1 MTDDKCNI
9 LYTIGHSNHQMDDF
23 IRLLRQNGVTCV
35 IDVRSTPYSRYCT
48 QFNRESLALA
58 LRTANIEYMYFGK
71 QLGARPNDARG
82 YDGDPAN
89 FEHIAQ
95 TEEFKLGIQNL
106 IEAAS
111 KYQIALMCAE
121 KDPLECHRFILI
133 CRHLRQ
139 YNLCIKHILQ
149 DGGIE
154 EHADT
159 ERRLVKMLK
168 IEATL
173 FEPQQTEADFVEQ
186 AYDRQAQKISY
197 GSDELRKT
205 HEKVEY

>member
-1 MTDDKCNI
+1 M
-9 LYTIGHSNHQMDDF
+9 
-23 IRLLRQNGVTCV
+23 
-35 IDVRSTPYSRYCT
+35 
-48 QFNRESLALA
+48 
-58 LRTANIEYMYFGK
+58 
-71 QLGARPNDARG
+71 
-82 YDGDPAN
+82 
-89 FEHIAQ
+89 
-95 TEEFKLGIQNL
+95 GIQNL

-173 FEPQQTEADFVEQ
+173 FEPQQTEADFVEK